1 MHGVHHVK
9 IVYAQQARL
18 VNNYKNTK
26 LKMLKIFMFV
36 PSINDD

>member
-1 MHGVHHVK
+1 MHGVYHVK

-26 LKMLKIFMFV
+26 LKMLKNLHV
-36 PSINDD
+36 CTVHQ